1 MALLFKAPTNSKQD
15 YLTNNIA
22 RDITLT
28 KASQNAPVV
37 FTPVFAT
44 VPSLDSSCAGI
55 KTTSEKNFFHTHT
68 HTHTH
73 KNGDFGAVSVIES
86 LRSEFTANL

>member
-22 RDITLT
+22 KDITLT

-37 FTPVFAT
+37 FTPVSAT
-44 VPSLDSSCAGI
+44 VHWTALAPVLKPHPKRI
-55 KTTSEKNFFHTHT
+55 FFTHKHTHT
-68 HTHTH
+68 R